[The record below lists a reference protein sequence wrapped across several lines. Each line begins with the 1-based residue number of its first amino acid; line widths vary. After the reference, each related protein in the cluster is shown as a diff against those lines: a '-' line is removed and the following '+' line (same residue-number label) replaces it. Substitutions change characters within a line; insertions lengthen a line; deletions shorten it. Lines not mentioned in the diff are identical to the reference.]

1 MRTRRNECG
10 SAIILAVILVA
21 VMSIGV
27 SAVWKYLHIT
37 LGEEKR
43 IENDEAALHLAEA
56 GLEKAVAELRVRPDD
71 YRGEIGTP
79 LGAGRFSVEV
89 RPGTARAVY
98 HIVARG
104 EVGEGRFIR
113 ARKTL
118 AAELALSSSNEVRRF
133 HWIEEAKRP

>member
-1 MRTRRNECG
+1 MSTQRNERG
-10 SAIILAVILVA
+10 AAIILAVILVA

-27 SAVWKYLHIT
+27 SAVWKYLHVT

-43 IENDEAALHLAEA
+43 MENAEAALHLAEA
-56 GLEKAVAELRVRPDD
+56 GLEKAVAELRVRPDG
-71 YRGEIGTP
+71 YRGEICTP

-89 RPGTARAVY
+89 RPGSAHAVY

-113 ARKTL
+113 AHKTL
-118 AAELALSSSNEVRRF
+118 VAELVLSPGNEVRRF
-133 HWIEEAKRP
+133 HWIEEAERP

>member
-1 MRTRRNECG
+1 MRTQRNERG
-10 SAIILAVILVA
+10 AAIILAVILVA

-27 SAVWKYLHIT
+27 SAVWKYLHVT

-43 IENDEAALHLAEA
+43 MENAEAALHLAEA
-56 GLEKAVAELRVRPDD
+56 GLEKAVAELRVRPDG

-89 RPGTARAVY
+89 RPGTVRANY
-98 HIVARG
+98 QIVSRG
-104 EVGEGRFIR
+104 EAGEGRFIR

-118 AAELALSSSNEVRRF
+118 VAEVALSSSNEVRRF
-133 HWIEEAKRP
+133 HWVEEATRP